1 MIRKIIGLL
10 LASALI
16 LCAMALPA
24 AAIEGKLKA
33 QDAVTRESEPTEP
46 TEPTQA
52 PTEAPTQAPTEPPAT
67 PTPVPATPTPEPATP
82 TPAVTNTPKPT
93 ATPKPTNT
101 PAAQTPTPGPT
112 AAPTTRPTSAPT
124 GAPTGGPTGTPT
136 SAPTGTPTQNPSYI
150 DYPLWQHAADTMIRV
165 PQSEVFDI
173 TLVEGLS
180 ENIEFSELYGNFPA
194 TIEFVDEFETADRCA
209 LRGTL
214 NVPGPYEFAVV
225 FTLRGG
231 ARLRLNFSLAVQE
244 EETVTPPPAGA
255 FPEGHPLVP
264 FGSVPSAA
272 IPAVKRKEDA

>member
-16 LCAMALPA
+16 LCATALPA
-24 AAIEGKLKA
+24 AAIEGTLKA
-33 QDAVTRESEPTEP
+33 RDAVTRESEPTEP

-124 GAPTGGPTGTPT
+124 GGPTGGPT
-136 SAPTGTPTQNPSYI
+136 SAPTGTPTQDPSYI

>member
-1 MIRKIIGLL
+1 MIRKSIGLL

-124 GAPTGGPTGTPT
+124 GGPTGTPT
-136 SAPTGTPTQNPSYI
+136 SAPTGTPTQAPSYI